1 MENLSSNNYLEE
13 LRDKVAADIY
23 TKRVSQQLDTK
34 EYDVI
39 QQQADAEGLTITEY
53 TAKRTIDLANTFIT
67 MLRREKLNM
76 ED

>member
-1 MENLSSNNYLEE
+1 MEINSNNYLEE

-23 TKRVSQQLDTK
+23 TKKVSQQLDTE

-39 QQQADAEGLTITEY
+39 QHQADVEGLTITEY
-53 TAKRTIDLANTFIT
+53 TAKRAIDLANTFIA
-67 MLRREKLNM
+67 MLRREKLKT